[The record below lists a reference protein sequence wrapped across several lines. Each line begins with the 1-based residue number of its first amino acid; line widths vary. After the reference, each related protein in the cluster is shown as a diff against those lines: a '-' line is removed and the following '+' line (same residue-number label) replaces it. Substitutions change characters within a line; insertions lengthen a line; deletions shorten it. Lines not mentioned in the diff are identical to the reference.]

1 MKIHDPDRQK
11 ETGRLRD
18 RQRYMNTIIYNQ
30 AQFQTEPQ

>member
-18 RQRYMNTIIYNQ
+18 RQRYMNTKKNNI
-30 AQFQTEPQ
+30 